1 MLLQPFLDSLGL
13 QCFLEVSMVNL
24 YYHAWKLFFD
34 LSFYVQVLEKLI
46 WSAKFKPTFRNP
58 RNDGCN
64 ACMYNV
70 LWGRRLKHTNL
81 FPISRNG
88 CFLVQQS
95 SFISR
100 GFSIRE
106 FWSSIAPSEVKLLV
120 FSVSTDPNS
129 LLVHLDAAQP
139 QEVPQLPPETRH
151 SHFEVLH
158 NDFLLQEQHTPDAG
172 FTIAT
177 PENSDSEVSVSSKLV
192 LLPTDAEDW
201 ARPTWS
207 ADN

>member
-1 MLLQPFLDSLGL
+1 
-13 QCFLEVSMVNL
+13 MVAM
-24 YYHAWKLFFD
+24 HACIMCIFF
-34 LSFYVQVLEKLI
+34 F
-46 WSAKFKPTFRNP
+46 
-58 RNDGCN
+58 G
-64 ACMYNV
+64 
-70 LWGRRLKHTNL
+70 WGVVGEEIKKHTNL

-95 SFISR
+95 SFVSR

-120 FSVSTDPNS
+120 ISVSTDPNS
-129 LLVHLDAAQP
+129 LLVHLFAAQP

-158 NDFLLQEQHTPDAG
+158 DDFLLQEQHTPDAG
-172 FTIAT
+172 FTIAATTT

-201 ARPTWS
+201 AWPTWS